1 MLTLTIKRP
10 WFNMIVGGAKK
21 EEYREVKPYYDS
33 RFMNLFGAIW
43 ADGKLLQGEDVPEEI
58 RKDPIQEIVFRNGYS
73 RNDQEIR
80 TRCRLAY
87 GEGRQEWGAE
97 PGKKYYILKIEEV
110 VGDGKE

>member
-43 ADGKLLQGEDVPEEI
+43 VDGELLQGEAVPDEI
-58 RKDPIQEIVFRNGYS
+58 RKDPVQEIVFRNGYS

-87 GEGRQEWGAE
+87 GVGRPEWGAV

-110 VGDGKE
+110 LDNGKK